1 MQNWHPSW
9 SEDETICA
17 RNVNNEVPFFD
28 NNDFNVIANKLN
40 LQTIILCYH
49 LDLNYTRWLSMSW
62 GFGICT
68 IYRVMP
74 AKCDSAFKL
83 GLVVLRQTATA
94 LLYLAQLEYTFKC
107 RNMTGF
113 LAAIFGWNIYRKD
126 NNLPSS
132 SK

>member
-49 LDLNYTRWLSMSW
+49 MDLNYTRWLSMSW
-62 GFGICT
+62 GVRAYFHF
-68 IYRVMP
+68 V
-74 AKCDSAFKL
+74 D
-83 GLVVLRQTATA
+83 
-94 LLYLAQLEYTFKC
+94 
-107 RNMTGF
+107 
-113 LAAIFGWNIYRKD
+113 
-126 NNLPSS
+126 
-132 SK
+132 